1 MNVLYKDVIP
11 VTAIKKK
18 EPETIPVHVSP
29 ACSPEEDEREKL
41 RKQCQ
46 GQHFTFTENEIV
58 DDAPLPS
65 APPLSMPLPAPQQA
79 LKANPLPPISHTLMK
94 NTPEIPAIPT
104 DGSQAERDLL
114 KADIQN
120 RGFSMLLGEDG
131 SLNLD
136 DLSLDGGLIDQH
148 RECHGVS
155 DISDGSEMLHGV
167 SGMFEKQERGG
178 YLQPN
183 EDEHAHNVMELRR
196 YQREESVWGH
206 EDCNEMVCGDVYV
219 IDDADRVLKEE
230 SSERELSSSRPSV
243 LTVMS
248 EESDR
253 SVPEAVMVKT
263 KKAQPRKKKEYV
275 GRSKESILIMQDI
288 DGLADLTE
296 EEMDEE
302 CTPEHTVR
310 LSPHSTLL
318 PTVVSMSSSHCNSL
332 KSNGSNSESSR
343 VSPITD
349 RRQDLLA
356 HPFTQKHNIM

>member
-18 EPETIPVHVSP
+18 DPETIPVHVSP
-29 ACSPEEDEREKL
+29 MYSPEEDEREKL

-46 GQHFTFTENEIV
+46 GQRFTFTENEIV

-65 APPLSMPLPAPQQA
+65 APLPAPQQIM
-79 LKANPLPPISHTLMK
+79 KANPLPSISHTLMK
-94 NTPEIPAIPT
+94 NSPEIPAIPA
-104 DGSQAERDLL
+104 DGSQTERDLL

-120 RGFSMLLGEDG
+120 RGFSMLLGEDD

-136 DLSLDGGLIDQH
+136 DLHLEGGIIDQN
-148 RECHGVS
+148 REWRGVN
-155 DISDGSEMLHGV
+155 DISDGSEALHGV
-167 SGMFEKQERGG
+167 SGMFEKKERGG
-178 YLQPN
+178 FLQPN

-196 YQREESVWGH
+196 YQREESIWGN
-206 EDCNEMVCGDVYV
+206 ENCDEMVHGDVYV

-253 SVPEAVMVKT
+253 SIPEVVMVKP
-263 KKAQPRKKKEYV
+263 KKSQPRKKKEYV

-296 EEMDEE
+296 DEEEEE
-302 CTPEHTVR
+302 CTPEHNVR

-318 PTVVSMSSSHCNSL
+318 PSVVSMSSSHCNSL
-332 KSNGSNSESSR
+332 KSNGSNSESAR

-356 HPFTQKHNIM
+356 HPFTQKHNNM